1 MNKNDNRISNIGLS
15 RKVDELIQELYKVQ
29 LNKEQYKVL
38 EKLWEARDLADSL
51 NR

>member
-15 RKVDELIQELYKVQ
+15 IKVDELIQELYKVK

-38 EKLWEARDLADSL
+38 EKLWEARDLALSL